1 MSWDDYYSQRKPEAR
16 QVATERYIAQTIKPK
31 KTYNEADFAPYS
43 TQWQYK
49 WDDPIM
55 KVIIQNSSVRCETC
69 LHQSVISPV

>member
-16 QVATERYIAQTIKPK
+16 QVATESLYSPDYKPK

-49 WDDPIM
+49 WDDPVT
-55 KVIIQNSSVRCETC
+55 K
-69 LHQSVISPV
+69 